1 MSPLFKGAARPVA
14 DQWVAVPLPSTTIQM
29 SEAAAAG
36 FAKRLAAAHITKI
49 TKLVW
54 QQKRGSSPCS
64 SSKAAITVLV
74 LWRQVQVLEKK
85 H

>member
-49 TKLVW
+49 TK
-54 QQKRGSSPCS
+54 
-64 SSKAAITVLV
+64 
-74 LWRQVQVLEKK
+74 
-85 H
+85 